1 MSLIGLTGAHGTGK
15 STIING
21 VKIFGVHVIESSLS
35 RSAQARLG
43 WENLKPA
50 EEREENMWMLQEA
63 ILEAMYDRDQ
73 SVLGNHEFV
82 LVDRTPADVWSY
94 VDLWTM
100 RLATKGIKVDE
111 EHKRD
116 FKNRCRNMA
125 AQYTQHII
133 VPISEA
139 VPFVAENNRAD
150 LEGRDY
156 HEKAV
161 CQFVVAGGLSHMVL
175 LQTGID
181 ERVKKVATLLNTL
194 QQSNR
199 LFQKTS

>member
-15 STIING
+15 STVLNGAKIYG
-21 VKIFGVHVIESSLS
+21 VKVVQSSLS
-35 RSAQARLG
+35 RNAQALLG

-50 EEREENMWMLQEA
+50 EESEEKMWALQEA
-63 ILEAMYDRDQ
+63 ILTSMYDRDEAI
-73 SVLGNHEFV
+73 LGTHEFT

-94 VDLWTM
+94 VDLWTT
-100 RLATKGIKVDE
+100 RLAAKGIKVDE
-111 EHKRD
+111 HHKRV
-116 FKNRCRNMA
+116 FKNRCRAMA
-125 AQYTQHII
+125 SKYTHHII
-133 VPISEA
+133 VPISDA
-139 VPFVAENNRAD
+139 VPFIAETNRAD

-161 CQFVVAGGLSHMVL
+161 CQFVVAGGLSHLVL

-194 QQSNR
+194 QQSHR
-199 LFQKTS
+199 LFQNAS